1 MNAAIPKEA
10 DWSNAPGLLE
20 GAMTL
25 VLPPEKC
32 GLDYWIR
39 AAAQG
44 TWLGLENGHM
54 PGLKVPEYM
63 LQEGP
68 LRSAIIDE
76 FAFRT
81 IAEELAT
88 RALSYLVAVAPTI
101 PTMEFYA
108 TQVIDEARHSW
119 AFRTHLIELG
129 IAEEELAL
137 TIEKTA
143 GKAREDILRPL
154 ESFGLRVMR
163 DQRDFIGGVVI
174 ITILVEGVLAPAA
187 ELSELK
193 WRILDPPAASI
204 ERGANIDEIRHLCV
218 GSSIVRQHLID
229 HPEEK
234 ERILDLIVYGRKLWE
249 DLPTSALILNR
260 ERLFQ
265 QGMMAHRDLLA
276 GHELMP
282 GLLLIDTTSEVRL
295 DIAESWSREMQ
306 NSRLSFMGLEAA
318 VPQVA

>member
-1 MNAAIPKEA
+1 VTTAIPKEA
-10 DWSNAPGLLE
+10 DWSEAPGLLE
-20 GAMTL
+20 GAKNL

-32 GLDYWIR
+32 GLEYWIR
-39 AAAQG
+39 AAPQG
-44 TWLGLENGHM
+44 TWLGLENGHV
-54 PGLKVPEYM
+54 PGLKVPEHM
-63 LQEGP
+63 LREGP

-129 IAEEELAL
+129 IAEEELTL

-143 GKAREDILRPL
+143 GKAREAVLRPL
-154 ESFGLRVMR
+154 ESFGLQVMR

-218 GSSIVRQHLID
+218 GSSIVREYLIG
-229 HPEEK
+229 HPEERK
-234 ERILDLIVYGRKLWE
+234 RILDLIVYGRKLWE
-249 DLPTSALILNR
+249 NLPTSGLILNR
-260 ERLFQ
+260 ECFFQ
-265 QGMMAHRDLLA
+265 EGMKDHRDLLA
-276 GHELMP
+276 GYELMP
-282 GLLLIDTTSEVRL
+282 GQLLIDTTPEARL
-295 DIAESWSREMQ
+295 DIAETWSREMQ

-318 VPQVA
+318 IL